1 MSNELIYV
9 ADDEERIR
17 DLICSYLENEGYR
30 VKAFSDGTSILEAF
44 YREPA
49 NMLILDIMM
58 PGLDGY
64 SVCREIRKTTEV
76 PVIMVSAKDDEIDRI
91 LGLEL
96 GSDDYVSKPFSPR
109 ELVIRVKKL
118 LKRAAPSEVV
128 TPIKVTGQSTSLK
141 CRDIELIPEERR
153 VSTVGISDAV
163 VSVGKNIDL
172 TTKEFD
178 LLQFLVINKNH
189 AYTREQLIERIW
201 GYDYIGETRTI
212 DDLVK
217 RIRKK
222 LIEAESKTEISTV
235 WGFGYKVVE

>member
-30 VKAFSDGTSILEAF
+30 VKSFSDGTSILEAF
-44 YREPA
+44 KLEPA
-49 NMLILDIMM
+49 DMLILDIMM
-58 PGLDGY
+58 PGLNGY

-109 ELVIRVKKL
+109 ELVIRVKNI
-118 LKRAAPSEVV
+118 LKRTAPAEA
-128 TPIKVTGQSTSLK
+128 IKALTNSQVPSPTTTLK

-153 VSTVGISDAV
+153 VL
-163 VSVGKNIDL
+163 SVDKNIDL

-178 LLQFLVINKNH
+178 LLQFLISNKNH
-189 AYTREQLIERIW
+189 AFTREQLIERIW
-201 GYDYIGETRTI
+201 GYDYVGETRTI

-222 LIEAESKTEISTV
+222 LLEADSKMEIGTV
-235 WGFGYKVVE
+235 WGFGYKVIE